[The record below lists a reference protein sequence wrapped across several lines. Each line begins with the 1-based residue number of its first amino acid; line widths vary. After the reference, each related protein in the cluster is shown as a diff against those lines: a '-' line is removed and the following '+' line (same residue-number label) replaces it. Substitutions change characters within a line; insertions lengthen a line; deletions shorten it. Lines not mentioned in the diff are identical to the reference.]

1 MKAGKKKR
9 GRGGN
14 ISKTERFEIHEIHR
28 GQIKNA
34 PYNPRKITREAREK
48 LRKGLEAHG
57 LVSPLTWNKR
67 TGNLVSGHQ
76 RLSQI
81 DLIEGSQDYT
91 LQTAVIDVD
100 EKQEKEINVLLNNKA
115 AQGDFDIDRLADL
128 MDDIDYSNAGFDADD
143 IDGLLG
149 DIDIDVMTDEDIED
163 RRNRYEEGIAHRRRM
178 QSASYRE
185 NNIEFYTNIVFPD
198 KSKRAEFFAML
209 GIKDEMI
216 IDGLR
221 VMEQIRKRYKRDHA
235 DGE

>member
-1 MKAGKKKR
+1 M
-9 GRGGN
+9 
-14 ISKTERFEIHEIHR
+14 SKTERYEIQEIQR

-34 PYNPRKITREAREK
+34 AYNPRRITKEAREK

-57 LVSPLTWNKR
+57 LVSPLTWNRR

-81 DLIEGSQDYT
+81 DQIEGTQDYT
-91 LQTAVIDVD
+91 LQAAVIDVD
-100 EKQEKEINVLLNNKA
+100 EKQEKEINILLNNKA
-115 AQGDFDIDRLADL
+115 AQGEFDIDKLADML
-128 MDDIDYSNAGFDADD
+128 DDIDYSNAGFNADD
-143 IDGLLG
+143 IDDILG
-149 DIDIDVMTDEDIED
+149 GIDIDVMTDDDIEK
-163 RRNRYEEGIAHRRRM
+163 RRASYEEGIAHRKRM

-185 NNIEFYTNIVFPD
+185 NNVEFYTNIVFPD

-221 VMEQIRKRYKRDHA
+221 VMEQIRKRYRRDHA
-235 DGE
+235 NGE